1 MAHGPNPVK
10 NDFFTFLKV
19 KKIRNRKGRKKNV

>member
-10 NDFFTFLKV
+10 NDFTFLKV